1 LVDIGDRVRKGQ
13 LLAVIDAPD
22 LDQQVAQARSN
33 LAQSQAN
40 LAQLAAQLR
49 LAQLTWDRYR
59 VLVSKGVFSRQD
71 GDNQEANFRVA
82 EANLNAGNSTV
93 QANRDNLQRLIVLQ
107 QYEHVTAPFS
117 GVITARNVDVGS
129 LISAQGTGQGASS
142 GSAGTT
148 QAGAEGINSG
158 ASGSLSSSVSPT
170 TGGSQGGEMFSIA
183 ALDPL
188 RILVSVPEAY
198 ASFVRLGQHADLR
211 FQENAQQEFQGTIA
225 RTSSSIDQNTRTLL
239 VELQVR
245 NPTGRLLPGMYV
257 VANFA
262 HLEGDSLLIPGE
274 AIFVR
279 NGRSMVAAVDNNR
292 VQFRPIE
299 IGRDYGNQ
307 TEVANGLKAGDVI
320 ARIVTDEVQNGA
332 QIEPEFQKGAGSKQ

>member
-1 LVDIGDRVRKGQ
+1 
-13 LLAVIDAPD
+13 
-22 LDQQVAQARSN
+22 
-33 LAQSQAN
+33 
-40 LAQLAAQLR
+40 
-49 LAQLTWDRYR
+49 
-59 VLVSKGVFSRQD
+59 
-71 GDNQEANFRVA
+71 
-82 EANLNAGNSTV
+82 
-93 QANRDNLQRLIVLQ
+93 
-107 QYEHVTAPFS
+107 
-117 GVITARNVDVGS
+117 
-129 LISAQGTGQGASS
+129 
-142 GSAGTT
+142 
-148 QAGAEGINSG
+148 
-158 ASGSLSSSVSPT
+158 
-170 TGGSQGGEMFSIA
+170 MFSIA

-211 FQENAQQEFQGTIA
+211 FQENAQQEFQGTVA

-245 NPTGRLLPGMYV
+245 NPTGHLLPGMYV

-262 HLEGDSLLIPGE
+262 HLEGESLLIPGE

-279 NGRSMVAAVDNNR
+279 NGQSMVAAVENNR
-292 VQFRPIE
+292 VHFRPIE

-320 ARIVTDEVQNGA
+320 ARIVTDEVQNDT